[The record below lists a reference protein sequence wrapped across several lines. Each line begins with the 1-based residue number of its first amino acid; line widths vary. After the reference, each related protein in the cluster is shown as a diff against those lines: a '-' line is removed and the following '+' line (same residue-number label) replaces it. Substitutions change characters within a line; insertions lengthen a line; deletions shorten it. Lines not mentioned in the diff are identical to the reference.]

1 MSQSITNISVPVQVE
16 KKQKKEKPPKWE
28 KTKEYDLAYYEK
40 NKEKMKQQA
49 KKFYY
54 QKHFNLPKELIEELD
69 NDTIL
74 ILGNAIKYIR
84 ELTKDEEMK
93 KHLRT
98 HIYPLILV

>member
-1 MSQSITNISVPVQVE
+1 MSNSIITHSNIPEIASE
-16 KKQKKEKPPKWE
+16 KKQKNAKWE

-40 NKEKMKQQA
+40 NKDRMKYTA
-49 KKFYY
+49 KKLYY
-54 QKHFNLPKELIEELD
+54 QKQFNLPKELVDELD
-69 NDTIL
+69 NETIL

-84 ELTKDEEMK
+84 ELTKDEVMK